1 MRVNLIF
8 QSFFLSSSSN
18 SHERSCLDYLLLS
31 PENPNGKR
39 LESRYISLRVRVY
52 PSKLSIFYFDH
63 FPAFFPTINPTE
75 DINVPYISPTILIS
89 IRLRMNYDKGSDVRD
104 AIFRW
109 YREAKSELYLRVLS
123 FQNRENTVLEWK
135 STKKKK
141 EDEGG
146 KKKKKEKRNRTDFVV
161 KKDLKSTRNLE
172 GELWLKNRPR
182 LHFLYKNYRFTF
194 LTTVQCEEFTRY
206 QCNRYY

>member
-39 LESRYISLRVRVY
+39 LEFRYISLRRVY

-63 FPAFFPTINPTE
+63 YFPVFFPSINPRK

-104 AIFRW
+104 VIFRW

-123 FQNRENTVLEWK
+123 FQNRENTVFEWK

-141 EDEGG
+141 G
-146 KKKKKEKRNRTDFVV
+146 KGRWRREEKKKER
-161 KKDLKSTRNLE
+161 KKKS
-172 GELWLKNRPR
+172 
-182 LHFLYKNYRFTF
+182 YRF
-194 LTTVQCEEFTRY
+194 R
-206 QCNRYY
+206 R